1 MHEKKKKKKND
12 IDVRVEFLTD
22 ANLFT
27 LINSS
32 QMLLAC

>member
-1 MHEKKKKKKND
+1 MHEKKKKKNV
-12 IDVRVEFLTD
+12 IDVRVKFLTD
-22 ANLFT
+22 ANLFN